1 MVELDLLWQ
10 CPRSHPINGKPVRI
24 PYGVDIPP
32 DLVIPIEMWIRSS
45 GLVYAAKRLKQLKV
59 WAIHILS
66 GHKGYKE
73 PWFTVTHYRGYCI
86 PKLAI
91 FRYLMENLHNLKVVK
106 RVLMV
111 LNSYK
116 LTMVGE
122 PSLSSINETERTPD
136 PDSYIP
142 HFRRIVEL
150 PMVPLNKLEPVDAID
165 TRAKYCDDLGQ
176 THDGPMGQFENDY
189 LRFLG
194 ANPEPTILG
203 RLVPI
208 PDKGKWRIILVG
220 HHQIQ
225 LRTKLLS
232 DWLRQW
238 LWSQPEV
245 ASGNQS
251 KMSDFCIKSLESGRY
266 MLSID
271 LSEATDRLS
280 RQLQMQ
286 LLYSMGVP
294 RGWLS
299 FLNLPCVYRDRDFGG
314 ASDELKTTY
323 YSNGQP
329 MGLYISFPM
338 FELAHYVIL
347 KWAVAKFNATFSLCG
362 DDVVIACDEKDST
375 HIFQRYSELIS
386 RFGGK
391 ISMQKTIQSR
401 RACEGVGA
409 LFLKGIPKE
418 IRIPSGKLSPLEAQ
432 TPGTWLNYE
441 IVNSTRVGRAILMS
455 WLSTSLEK
463 NYTYQQRRSANESL
477 VQKDLSSWSLEAIRS
492 LMKPDTMP
500 RTYSIFEEDLFSFQR
515 ESVGKEVSRP
525 LKYVG
530 IEKYK
535 DALINNKIITL
546 YKEDMSHD

>member
-10 CPRSHPINGKPVRI
+10 CPRIRPINGKPVRI

-32 DLVIPIEMWIRSS
+32 DLIAPIELWIRSS
-45 GLVYAAKRLKQLKV
+45 GLVYASKRLKSMKV
-59 WAIHILS
+59 WAIQILA
-66 GHKGYKE
+66 GNKDYKE
-73 PWFTVTHYRGYCI
+73 PWFTVTHYKGFCI
-86 PKLAI
+86 PKLAL
-91 FRYLMENLHNLKVVK
+91 FRYLLDNLHNLKIVS
-106 RVLMV
+106 RILII

-136 PDSYIP
+136 PDEYIKHLRRFVDLP
-142 HFRRIVEL
+142 H
-150 PMVPLNKLEPVDAID
+150 VPVNMLEEVQAID

-189 LRFLG
+189 LRFLY

-220 HHQIQ
+220 HSQIQ

-232 DWLRQW
+232 DWLRNW
-238 LWSQPEV
+238 LWSLPEV
-245 ASGNQS
+245 ASGDQS
-251 KMSDFCIKSLESGRY
+251 KMSDFCITSLENDRY

-299 FLNLPCVYRDRDFGG
+299 FLNLPCVYRDKDFGG
-314 ASDELKTTY
+314 TSDELKTTY

-347 KWAVAKFNATFSLCG
+347 KWVTAPYKASFSLCG
-362 DDVVIACDEKDST
+362 DDVVIACDEKDSKI
-375 HIFQRYSELIS
+375 IFQRYTELIS

-391 ISMQKTIQSR
+391 ISSQKTLKSR

-409 LFLKGIPKE
+409 LFLKGIQKE
-418 IRIPSGKLSPLEAQ
+418 IRIPSGKLSPLEAT
-432 TPGTWLNYE
+432 TPGTWLNHE
-441 IVNSTRVGRAILMS
+441 VIRMSPVGRAVLFA
-455 WLSTSLEK
+455 WLSTKLEK
-463 NYTYQQRRSANESL
+463 NYSYQQRRSANESL
-477 VQKDLSSWSLEAIRS
+477 VLKDLSFWSLEAIQS
-492 LMKPDTMP
+492 LSKPDTMP
-500 RTYSIFEEDLFSFQR
+500 RTYSIFEEALFNFQR
-515 ESVGKEVSRP
+515 ETVGKETDRP
-525 LKYVG
+525 LKWIG
-530 IEKYK
+530 IEKYR
-535 DALINNKIITL
+535 DALVSNKIIAL
-546 YKEDMSHD
+546 YKEDIPNG

>member
-1 MVELDLLWQ
+1 
-10 CPRSHPINGKPVRI
+10 
-24 PYGVDIPP
+24 
-32 DLVIPIEMWIRSS
+32 
-45 GLVYAAKRLKQLKV
+45 VYASKRPKQLKV
-59 WAIHILS
+59 WALQILA
-66 GHKGYKE
+66 GNKVYKE
-73 PWFTVTHYRGYCI
+73 PWFTVTHYKGFCA
-86 PKLAI
+86 PKLAL
-91 FRYLMENLHNLKVVK
+91 FRYLIDNLHNLRIVK
-106 RVLMV
+106 RILMV

-136 PDSYIP
+136 PDHYIP

-150 PMVPLNKLEPVDAID
+150 PHVPSNVLGAVEAID

-176 THDGPMGQFENDY
+176 THDGPMGQFEDDY
-189 LRFLG
+189 LRFLW

-232 DWLRQW
+232 DWLRNW
-238 LWSQPEV
+238 LWMQPEV
-245 ASGNQS
+245 ASGDQS
-251 KMSDFCIKSLESGRY
+251 KMSDFCTRSLESDRY

-299 FLNLPCVYRDRDFGG
+299 FLNLPCVYRDSDFGG
-314 ASDELKTTY
+314 ASDELKTTS

-347 KWAVAKFNATFSLCG
+347 KWVVAKYNANFSLCG
-362 DDVVIACDEKDST
+362 DDVVIACDEKDSEQ
-375 HIFQRYSELIS
+375 IFHRYSELIS

-391 ISMQKTIQSR
+391 ISLQKTIKSR

-418 IRIPSGKLSPLEAQ
+418 IRIPSGKLSPLEAS
-432 TPGTWLNYE
+432 TSGTWLNYE
-441 IVNSTRVGRAILMS
+441 IVNMGPVGRAVLRS

-463 NYTYQQRRSANESL
+463 NYTYLQRRSANESL
-477 VQKDLSSWSLEAIRS
+477 VSKDLSSWSLEAIRS
-492 LMKPDTMP
+492 LSKPDTMP
-500 RTYSIFEEDLFSFQR
+500 RTYSILEEDLFSFQR
-515 ESVGKEVSRP
+515 ESVGKEVGPP
-525 LKYVG
+525 LKWIGV
-530 IEKYK
+530 EKYR
-535 DALINNKIITL
+535 DALISNKIITL
-546 YKEDMSHD
+546 YKEDIPHGKSSH